1 MRLTRARRV
10 LLALAVTWGRLARG
24 AEGIPPVVLEEQVI
38 ALCKENLS
46 NFKVPRAVY
55 FVDDFPR
62 ATLDKVA
69 KNQLRDMA
77 DALPEPF

>member
-1 MRLTRARRV
+1 MPPTTPSSSARSS
-10 LLALAVTWGRLARG
+10 TSAR
-24 AEGIPPVVLEEQVI
+24 Q
-38 ALCKENLS
+38 NLS

-62 ATLDKVA
+62 ATLDKIA
-69 KNQLRDMA
+69 KNQLRDQA

>member
-1 MRLTRARRV
+1 MPADDAELERQIIDSAR
-10 LLALAVTWGRLARG
+10 
-24 AEGIPPVVLEEQVI
+24 Q
-38 ALCKENLS
+38 NLS

-62 ATLDKVA
+62 ATLDKIA
-69 KNQLRDMA
+69 KNQLRDQA